1 MVGVLEQVGV
11 MEGELE
17 QQGCEQVGVVVDVLE
32 QQVCGQVQEQE
43 GEDDGGGG
51 RELVVQQVQEQN
63 GKEGV
68 EGCEQEKEQEQGLVS
83 ECGGGDG
90 GEGRQP
96 VGEVELV
103 LCEEGKLG

>member
-1 MVGVLEQVGV
+1 MVDVLEQVGV

-17 QQGCEQVGVVVDVLE
+17 QQGYEQVGAVVDVLE
-32 QQVCGQVQEQE
+32 QQVCGQEKEQE
-43 GEDDGGGG
+43 GEDDGGGD

-68 EGCEQEKEQEQGLVS
+68 EGCEQEKEQGLVS

-90 GEGRQP
+90 GEGRQL

-103 LCEEGKLG
+103 LCEEGKLV